1 MFMTRGWRPCG
12 DSNSPILCRVGSS
25 DDKQRNAN
33 EGYNVHD
40 GVDVGGVHVLG
51 SIGLQSLGDGASEL
65 SLRAAAALAM
75 DA

>member
-1 MFMTRGWRPCG
+1 VRRQQQSHPLQGREFCTQ
-12 DSNSPILCRVGSS
+12 IKECR
-25 DDKQRNAN
+25 

-40 GVDVGGVHVLG
+40 GVDVRGVHVLG